1 MCRVKCHMLTQISGF
16 GSVSLD
22 PEGLR
27 GAPCILTQKI
37 MDKAIFLL
45 PSPHVTLGL
54 TCEKVDLLTN

>member
-1 MCRVKCHMLTQISGF
+1 MLTPISGF